1 MLFRK
6 DINGLRAFAVIGV
19 VLFHFNA
26 QWLTSGFSGVDIFFV
41 ISGYLMTAI
50 IFTKMDNNQ
59 FSLWAFYQSRAKRIV
74 PPLALLCLT
83 LIIFGWF
90 YLYSADF
97 KALAKHALT
106 SITFLSNFVYANE
119 DGYFTAAVTEKW
131 LLYTWSLSVEWQF
144 YIIYPLVILGLKKCM
159 QPALV
164 LCFLIAITLMSF
176 LLALYGS
183 LHFPD
188 KAFFHLPTRAWEL
201 LIGGL
206 IFLYPVTLSKINKH
220 IASTFGLV
228 LILFSYLYLAETDLW
243 PSYLTLLPILGA
255 SLVLIA
261 NNQGSAILNNALAQ
275 RLGSASYSIYLWHW
289 PVYVYLYHQGL
300 AHEPSMLFAGM
311 IGSLLLGWASYYF
324 IEQYSKRAA
333 LKLFMPK
340 PVYLCLPIIMISATI
355 YSFNGVNL
363 WIRPL
368 SQSPQAEFIA
378 SNKNIDLAGSYYDQ
392 CNAYKSLKSRHN
404 TDIAPECMASNG
416 KSGVFLWG
424 DSHAQ
429 ALSLGIRTY
438 LPKEVEFYQVASS
451 GCKPSLV
458 DKGLTS
464 TIGLACDSSNRLALQ
479 SSLRLSF
486 WRKQSCMNKLTGMTC
501 KRF

>member
-26 QWLTSGFSGVDIFFV
+26 QWLTGGFSGVDIFFV

-83 LIIFGWF
+83 LLIFGWF

-131 LLYTWSLSVEWQF
+131 LLHTWSLSVEWQF

-300 AHEPSMLFAGM
+300 AHEPNMLFAGM
-311 IGSLLLGWASYYF
+311 IVSLLLGWASYYF
-324 IEQYSKRAA
+324 IEQH
-333 LKLFMPK
+333 
-340 PVYLCLPIIMISATI
+340 
-355 YSFNGVNL
+355 
-363 WIRPL
+363 
-368 SQSPQAEFIA
+368 
-378 SNKNIDLAGSYYDQ
+378 NKIT
-392 CNAYKSLKSRHN
+392 R
-404 TDIAPECMASNG
+404 
-416 KSGVFLWG
+416 
-424 DSHAQ
+424 
-429 ALSLGIRTY
+429 
-438 LPKEVEFYQVASS
+438 
-451 GCKPSLV
+451 
-458 DKGLTS
+458 
-464 TIGLACDSSNRLALQ
+464 
-479 SSLRLSF
+479 
-486 WRKQSCMNKLTGMTC
+486 
-501 KRF
+501 

>member
-1 MLFRK
+1 MGLCIFPIKLFF
-6 DINGLRAFAVIGV
+6 I
-19 VLFHFNA
+19 
-26 QWLTSGFSGVDIFFV
+26 
-41 ISGYLMTAI
+41 
-50 IFTKMDNNQ
+50 
-59 FSLWAFYQSRAKRIV
+59 
-74 PPLALLCLT
+74 C
-83 LIIFGWF
+83 
-90 YLYSADF
+90 
-97 KALAKHALT
+97 
-106 SITFLSNFVYANE
+106 
-119 DGYFTAAVTEKW
+119 
-131 LLYTWSLSVEWQF
+131 
-144 YIIYPLVILGLKKCM
+144 
-159 QPALV
+159 
-164 LCFLIAITLMSF
+164 
-176 LLALYGS
+176 
-183 LHFPD
+183 
-188 KAFFHLPTRAWEL
+188 
-201 LIGGL
+201 
-206 IFLYPVTLSKINKH
+206 PVTLSKINKH

-300 AHEPSMLFAGM
+300 AHEPSMLFAGT
-311 IGSLLLGWASYYF
+311 IVSLLLGWASYYF

-333 LKLFMPK
+333 FKLFMPK

-355 YSFNGVNL
+355 YSLNGVNL

-404 TDIAPECMASNG
+404 SDIAPECMASNR
-416 KSGVFLWG
+416 KPGVFLWG

-429 ALSLGIRTY
+429 ALSLGIRTS

-464 TIGLACDSSNRLALQ
+464 TIGLACDSSNRLALKAIAAIKPAVVILAQ
-479 SSLRLSF
+479 AELHEQTNWHDMQTVLKDLGVENVVVIGPVPQWRPALPFVIAKRHWNENQRYLTDSAIDKHIVATNDLLHKQLDKHVSYISLIDSLCVDQGLSCQAKVNKAPLVFDYGHLTPEGSLLVSQTIIIPQLIRLVKNQHSSTAKQLAQLSLTEPRLRL
-486 WRKQSCMNKLTGMTC
+486 
-501 KRF
+501 

>member
-1 MLFRK
+1 
-6 DINGLRAFAVIGV
+6 
-19 VLFHFNA
+19 
-26 QWLTSGFSGVDIFFV
+26 
-41 ISGYLMTAI
+41 
-50 IFTKMDNNQ
+50 
-59 FSLWAFYQSRAKRIV
+59 
-74 PPLALLCLT
+74 
-83 LIIFGWF
+83 
-90 YLYSADF
+90 
-97 KALAKHALT
+97 
-106 SITFLSNFVYANE
+106 
-119 DGYFTAAVTEKW
+119 
-131 LLYTWSLSVEWQF
+131 
-144 YIIYPLVILGLKKCM
+144 
-159 QPALV
+159 
-164 LCFLIAITLMSF
+164 
-176 LLALYGS
+176 
-183 LHFPD
+183 
-188 KAFFHLPTRAWEL
+188 
-201 LIGGL
+201 
-206 IFLYPVTLSKINKH
+206 
-220 IASTFGLV
+220 V

-300 AHEPSMLFAGM
+300 AHEPSMLFAGT
-311 IGSLLLGWASYYF
+311 IVSLLLGWASYYF

-333 LKLFMPK
+333 FKLFMPK

-355 YSFNGVNL
+355 YSLNGVNL

-404 TDIAPECMASNG
+404 SDIAPECMASNR
-416 KSGVFLWG
+416 KPGVFLWG

-429 ALSLGIRTY
+429 ALSLGIRTS

-464 TIGLACDSSNRLALQ
+464 TIGLACDSSNRLALKAIAAIKPAVVILAQ
-479 SSLRLSF
+479 AELHEQTNWHDMQTVLKDLGVENVVVIGPDPQWRPALPFAIAKRHWNENQRYLTDSAIDKHIVATNDLLHKQLDKHVSYISLIDSLCVDQGLSCQAKVNKAPLVFDYGHLTPEGSLLVSQTIIIPQLIRLVKNQHSSTAKQLAQLSLTEPRLRL
-486 WRKQSCMNKLTGMTC
+486 
-501 KRF
+501 